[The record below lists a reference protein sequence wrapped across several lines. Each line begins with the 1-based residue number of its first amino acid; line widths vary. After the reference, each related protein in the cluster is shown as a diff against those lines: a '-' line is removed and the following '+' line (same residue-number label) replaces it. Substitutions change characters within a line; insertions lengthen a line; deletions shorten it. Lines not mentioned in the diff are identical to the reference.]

1 MKNTTR
7 FYLIIACVIVL
18 FDVTASFAS
27 KLFGFDYTALKWV
40 SWAIYLGSGY
50 WGCKNYSLRTGM
62 IAGLVAGLSD
72 STLGWALSTAI
83 GPTIPFHQPRLTP
96 LLVSVVIVIVA
107 VKSTFIGAVGALFGE
122 FIRRR
127 LRPVGARP

>member
-1 MKNTTR
+1 MNNKSG
-7 FYLIIACVIVL
+7 FYLKIACAIVL

-50 WGCKNYSLRTGM
+50 WGCKNYGLRAGV

-83 GPTIPFHQPRLTP
+83 GPTIPFHLPRLKP
-96 LLVSVVIVIVA
+96 LFVSIVIVFVT
-107 VKSTFIGAVGALFGE
+107 VKSTFIGALGALFSE
-122 FIRRR
+122 LIMRRI
-127 LRPVGARP
+127 RPVGARQ